1 MLNRDLNPILW
12 NLSKAIQAVLRYQK
26 DNEELKKLYF
36 QIGNFRLEDQD
47 KKNQILFNLFISIK
61 LFLTNSLEFFNT
73 YSEEKYNTS
82 FQLYE
87 FMKKTLIMANN
98 SKEKDFYQEIFT
110 NVLKLKKNKDFK
122 KDYKVYVL
130 LKKLNQV
137 LLLNEEL
144 VHNLALS
151 NIENT
156 KNHLSHDILFLQKG
170 YVFEQSQ
177 LGERTYTNIEY
188 YKALDADSLR
198 KNSNS
203 TDGSWLYISK
213 GPLAYD
219 DSVPIEGTYYNWST
233 LKLEHKVFR
242 KDLKEEIKAISFSS
256 SREKIEKF
264 LKNRIIIISNCFF
277 NYETI
282 MKEYYA
288 HFGMDPKK
296 FAEYISIKYHC
307 DIICPNIQTQST
319 YLTQYRKLN

>member
-1 MLNRDLNPILW
+1 MLNRNLNPILCDL
-12 NLSKAIQAVLRYQK
+12 NNAIQTVLRYQK

-47 KKNQILFNLFISIK
+47 KKNQSLLNLFISIK
-61 LFLTNSLEFFNT
+61 LFLNNSLDFFNT

-87 FMKKTLIMANN
+87 FMKELLLTASHSNE
-98 SKEKDFYQEIFT
+98 KEIYQQISVS
-110 NVLKLKKNKDFK
+110 VLELENNKDFE
-122 KDYKVYVL
+122 KDYKNYAL
-130 LKKLNQV
+130 LKKLNQ
-137 LLLNEEL
+137 LLLHNEEFIQ
-144 VHNLALS
+144 NLSLS
-151 NIENT
+151 YN
-156 KNHLSHDILFLQKG
+156 LSHDILFLQKG

-198 KNSNS
+198 KNDNS
-203 TDGSWLYISK
+203 IDGSWLYISK
-213 GPLAYD
+213 GPLSYD
-219 DSVPIEGTYYNWST
+219 DSIPIEGTYYNWST
-233 LKLEHKVFR
+233 LKSEHKVFN
-242 KDLKEEIKAISFSS
+242 KNLKEEIEAISFSS
-256 SREKIEKF
+256 SKEKIEKL
-264 LKNRIIIISNCFF
+264 LKNRIIIVSNCFL

-296 FAEYISIKYHC
+296 FAEYIYMKYDC